1 MLIHWD
7 ERRDLAV
14 PGDTA
19 ETIAFAV
26 DHWLQSARS
35 AIEKNGRFAVALS
48 GGSTPKSIFEKL
60 AEKPAAI
67 DWSRVLLF
75 WSDERAVPPDH
86 PDSNYKMALDA
97 GFSKL
102 PIPSSHIFR
111 MKAETQIE
119 QHALEYEKTI
129 RRELGPSLFDLVMLG
144 VGEDGH
150 TASLFPGTSALA
162 VQDRLVVANHIIQKN
177 TWRMTFTFPCINQSA
192 QAAIYALG
200 TSKQEIVSQ
209 VLKAPLPF
217 PWPSSHIGTK
227 ERKAL
232 WILDKA
238 ASKKIITN

>member
-7 ERRDLAV
+7 AKRDLAV
-14 PGDTA
+14 PGDAA

-26 DHWLQSARS
+26 DHWLKSARA
-35 AIEKNGRFAVALS
+35 AIEKKGRFAVALS
-48 GGSTPKSIFEKL
+48 GGSTPKAIFEKL
-60 AEKPAAI
+60 AEKPTAL

-102 PIPSSHIFR
+102 PIPSNHIFR
-111 MKAETQIE
+111 MKAETHIE

-150 TASLFPGTSALA
+150 TASLFPGTTALDI
-162 VQDRLVVANHIIQKN
+162 QDRLVVANHIPQKN

-192 QAAIYALG
+192 LAVIYALG
-200 TSKQEIVSQ
+200 ASKQEIVPQ
-209 VLKAPLPF
+209 ALKGHF
-217 PWPSSHIGTK
+217 PSSHVGTQ

-238 ASKKIITN
+238 ASKEIIVN